1 MKRSMAALAAGIV
14 LLAAPARAAVTFE
27 YIFDDGR
34 PYAVSADGSVVAGTT
49 TSGSSPVSFRW
60 TQATGLVPLGR
71 PMAVGGGGN
80 PGISADG
87 SKVAFGIGSLDL
99 SYSTWGHW
107 SQATGWQ
114 ELMPPPPP
122 DGGTQ
127 DGSYGSVWAL
137 SGDGNTVVGLYNR
150 PGQGNRAH
158 ASRWTAATG
167 VEDLGGTTTGQAS
180 RANAVNHSGSV
191 IGGWVET
198 PQGPW
203 RPAVWTNGTIQLL
216 TDYDPLTTEGIGEV
230 RAVNP
235 SGDILVGFVRGLP
248 APDSP
253 RGVAMW
259 KRVNGAF
266 DPVQLLGWV
275 EGTDPS
281 GLNVPYAVSGDG
293 RIIIGYVTFD
303 GSPFNT
309 SGFVWTEAA
318 GVVDVDA
325 WLADNGVFV
334 DPNFNITSLTAMT
347 PDGSQ
352 IFGSGQMATP
362 PYTRRAFRITVPK
375 TVSVPGPRPLAG
387 LELSAPRPNPSSS
400 STRLDFTLESAGRV
414 DLAIFDAS
422 GRRVATLLRG
432 DLPAGARSET
442 WDGREA
448 SGRSASAGLYFARLS
463 TPHGS
468 VARRIVRVN

>member
-1 MKRSMAALAAGIV
+1 MRRCIAVLAAGIA
-14 LLAAPARAAVTFE
+14 LLAPQARAAVTFE
-27 YIFDDGR
+27 YIFDDGH
-34 PYAVSADGSVVAGTT
+34 PLSVSADGSVVAGN
-49 TSGSSPVSFRW
+49 SSTGGFIPFRW
-60 TQATGLVPLGR
+60 TQATGVVSLGR
-71 PMAVGGGGN
+71 PGGAGT

-87 SKVAFGIGSLDL
+87 SKVASTIENLDL
-99 SYSTWGHW
+99 SYTTQGLW
-107 SQATGWQ
+107 SEGSGWQ

-127 DGSYGSVWAL
+127 DGSYGSAWDL
-137 SGDGNTVVGLYNR
+137 SGDGLTVVGIYNR

-158 ASRWTAATG
+158 ACKWTAATG

-180 RANAVNHSGSV
+180 RANTVNHSGSV

-203 RPAVWTNGTIQLL
+203 RPAVWTNGTLQLL
-216 TDYDPLTTEGIGEV
+216 TDYDPLTNVGIGEV

-235 SGDILVGFVRGLP
+235 SGDIVVGFARDAL
-248 APDSP
+248 DSP

-259 KRVNGAF
+259 KRENGSFGA
-266 DPVQLLGWV
+266 VQHLGWV
-275 EGTDPS
+275 EGTITT

-293 RIIIGYVTFD
+293 RIIIGYVTWD

-309 SGFVWTEAA
+309 TGFVWTEAT
-318 GVVDVDA
+318 GVVDVNT

-334 DPNFNITSLTAMT
+334 DPNFTITGLTAMT

-352 IFGSGQMATP
+352 IFGSGQMLTP

-375 TVSVPGPRPLAG
+375 TVSVPSPRPLAG
-387 LELSAPRPNPSSS
+387 LELSPPRPNPSSS
-400 STRLDFTLESAGRV
+400 STRLDFTLESAGSV

-432 DLPAGARSET
+432 DLPAGARSVT

-448 SGRSASAGLYFARLS
+448 GGRMASAGLYFARLN
-463 TPHGS
+463 TPRGS
-468 VARRIVRVN
+468 VARRIARVN